1 MIHCHIDMITYL
13 SDVILVITFS
23 VNVQQGIP
31 STNGHF
37 ISIYIVNSIDLYIQ
51 YRPLKKQCYI
61 RQQSPTVRTM
71 A

>member
-51 YRPLKKQCYI
+51 
-61 RQQSPTVRTM
+61 
-71 A
+71 